1 MRDGMRERRRREWR
15 SDIFGRKVRPRNG
28 MQTPR
33 QHIGAILTP
42 AARSPASRSPSGDEQ
57 RYGRNGVALLGIV
70 VQVTA
75 CVARL
80 MIIPILT
87 ATHSARFAQRFL
99 KDTVLTT
106 GGMTGSSSSLPACPN
121 ASSDA
126 SFFPDK
132 PQYGHPVLQM
142 KSHPV
147 DPITASSRQTCKAAA

>member
-1 MRDGMRERRRREWR
+1 MRERRRREWR

-70 VQVTA
+70 VQATT

-80 MIIPILT
+80 MIIPIFRSNALGEELF
-87 ATHSARFAQRFL
+87 SA
-99 KDTVLTT
+99 
-106 GGMTGSSSSLPACPN
+106 SLMIRPRVCLA
-121 ASSDA
+121 
-126 SFFPDK
+126 
-132 PQYGHPVLQM
+132 M
-142 KSHPV
+142 
-147 DPITASSRQTCKAAA
+147 R